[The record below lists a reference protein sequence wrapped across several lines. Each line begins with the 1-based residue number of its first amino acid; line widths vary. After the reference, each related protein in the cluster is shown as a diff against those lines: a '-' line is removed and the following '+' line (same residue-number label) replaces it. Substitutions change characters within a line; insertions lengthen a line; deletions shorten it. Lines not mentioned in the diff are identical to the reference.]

1 MEDYKAYYSDNA
13 KDFSFR
19 EELIE
24 KLFLQKKNSFFGKF
38 KSNDSLFEEALQDA
52 DSFLKKLFE
61 TIGK

>member
-1 MEDYKAYYSDNA
+1 MEDFKAYYSDNA

-38 KSNDSLFEEALQDA
+38 KSNESIFDEAIADA
-52 DSFLKKLFE
+52 DLFLKKLFE
-61 TIGK
+61 AMGK